1 MPPTTKKLLESL
13 GGALM
18 SVLVGVHI
26 AGDALVH
33 LFAET
38 TGDAPEVLLDT
49 LLISPNNHLD
59 DVVHEFLLSHSS
71 LHPDEIPTDGSEEG
85 CHLFLFIKLRPFIRF
100 LIISIPIIIL
110 IITLL
115 LPIKPIFIVLIISPH
130 IIIIAATSAVSSTVK
145 HSLLLLEKLSLPLRL
160 SRPVVR
166 FSSVSLSPS
175 TLLAPVFY
183 KFNLEGCCPSMPT
196 TLAGN
201 SEAFDGLVIGN
212 LATVLDGNFLTS
224 FVDFLTIVA
233 HPGASLGLAYDQS
246 ACLADLPFVS
256 IMLVLPL
263 FVPLP
268 SGLLGHLLLP
278 HLVDDLLVNLCLF
291 VRICGARVRSSS
303 GSGSNACLA
312 IVLDGFEGVLAMNG
326 QQMSKLPSL
335 AALAGDDEC
344 GLETVVL
351 LGGPYGSG
359 GGLKGAEVLH
369 IECD

>member
-33 LFAET
+33 LLAEST
-38 TGDAPEVLLDT
+38 WDAPEVLVDT

-59 DVVHEFLLSHSS
+59 DVVHELLIGHSG
-71 LHPDEIPTDGSEEG
+71 LHPDEVPTDGSEEG
-85 CHLFLFIKLRPFIRF
+85 CHLFLFIKLHPFIRF
-100 LIISIPIIIL
+100 LIISIPLIIL
-110 IITLL
+110 IIILL

-145 HSLLLLEKLSLPLRL
+145 HSLLLLEKFSLPLCL

-166 FSSVSLSPS
+166 FSSVSLSS
-175 TLLAPVFY
+175 CTFLAPVFY
-183 KFNLEGCCPSMPT
+183 NFNLEGCCPSMPT

-201 SEAFDGLVIGN
+201 SEAFHGLVIGN
-212 LATVLDGNFLTS
+212 LATVLYGDFLTGL
-224 FVDFLTIVA
+224 VDFLTIVA

-246 ACLADLPFVS
+246 ACLAGLPFVS
-256 IMLVLPL
+256 ILLILPL

-268 SGLLGHLLLP
+268 SGLLGHLLLLP
-278 HLVDDLLVNLCLF
+278 LVVEPLVNLCLF
-291 VRICGARVRSSS
+291 VRICGACVRSSS
-303 GSGSNACLA
+303 SSSSNSCLA
-312 IVLDGFEGVLAMNG
+312 IVIDGFEGVLAIKG
-326 QQMSKLPSL
+326 QKMSKLPSL
-335 AALAGDDEC
+335 AALAGENEC
-344 GLETVVL
+344 GLESVVL
-351 LGGPYGSG
+351 LRGPHGGG
-359 GGLKGAEVLH
+359 GGLKGAEILH